1 MVPERGIWPRPQLR
15 KGPLPAILYE
25 DDQLISVLAAE
36 EPTFGS
42 GTDVNAAS
50 ASLSLLSSPMPRPTS
65 TMPGG
70 LLTQVTTLRVIP
82 PALSESKEAAAA
94 LRDLRIKNSLSIKIS
109 VYPAHVR
116 PS

>member
-1 MVPERGIWPRPQLR
+1 MQRLH

-25 DDQLISVLAAE
+25 EDQLISVLAAE
-36 EPTFGS
+36 ESTFGS

-65 TMPGG
+65 TMPGD
-70 LLTQVTTLRVIP
+70 LLTQVTTSRVIP
-82 PALSESKEAAAA
+82 PAFRESKEAAAA
-94 LRDLRIKNSLSIKIS
+94 LKDLRIKNSLSHKICI
-109 VYPAHVR
+109 YLAHVR

>member
-1 MVPERGIWPRPQLR
+1 MPRPRLR
-15 KGPLPAILYE
+15 KGPLPANLHE
-25 DDQLISVLAAE
+25 DDQLISELAPE
-36 EPTFGS
+36 ESTFGS

-65 TMPGG
+65 TMPGD
-70 LLTQVTTLRVIP
+70 LLTQVTTSRVIP

-94 LRDLRIKNSLSIKIS
+94 LRDLRIKNSLSHKIR
-109 VYPAHVR
+109 VHLAHVR